1 MSEDFDKYLAIAN
14 HDIQMAKDMGELK
27 SYVASLL
34 YDNDKK
40 VDMIHELEE
49 ENMEFKT
56 TINSNIQS
64 YNKLS
69 KYSNELE
76 DRIEKAIK
84 YIEDT
89 SYKSYFSMLQADYNM
104 SLDTLINILK
114 GVDKE

>member
-1 MSEDFDKYLAIAN
+1 MSYAIHN
-14 HDIQMAKDMGELK
+14 KGKVFQNRDYIKRQLNM
-27 SYVASLL
+27 L
-34 YDNDKK
+34 Y
-40 VDMIHELEE
+40 E

-89 SYKSYFSMLQADYNM
+89 SYKSYFGMLQADYNM

>member
-1 MSEDFDKYLAIAN
+1 MSYAIHNKDKVFQNIDYIKRQLN
-14 HDIQMAKDMGELK
+14 M
-27 SYVASLL
+27 L
-34 YDNDKK
+34 Y
-40 VDMIHELEE
+40 E

-114 GVDKE
+114 GSE